1 MSTPTTLH
9 VLFVEDEDDLRF
21 IMQGALADH
30 GYEVTMAR
38 NGREA
43 LEQLQGGHT
52 FSHVV
57 TDVSMPEGVSGL
69 AVAAEALLRQPQ
81 PRVVVAS
88 GYQRSQL
95 EHLPEGAHF
104 LSKPYRIRQLLA
116 ALDGA

>member
-1 MSTPTTLH
+1 MDMPH
-9 VLFVEDEDDLRF
+9 VLFVEDEDDLRS
-21 IMQGALADH
+21 IIQDALAQH
-30 GYEVTMAR
+30 GYHVTLAR

-43 LEQLQGGHT
+43 LDHLQGGGS

-69 AVAAEALLRQPQ
+69 DVAAEALQQQPC

-95 EHLPEGAHF
+95 APLPEGARF
-104 LSKPYRIRQLLA
+104 LPKPYRIRQLLV
-116 ALDGA
+116 ALDG

>member
-1 MSTPTTLH
+1 MKHATPH
-9 VLFVEDEDDLRF
+9 VLFVEDEDDLRG
-21 IMQGALADH
+21 IIQDALAQH
-30 GYEVTMAR
+30 GYQVTLAR

-43 LEQLQGGHT
+43 LEHLRRGA

-69 AVAAEALLRQPQ
+69 DIAAQALQQRPS

-95 EHLPEGAHF
+95 APLPEGAHF
-104 LSKPYRIRQLLA
+104 LPKPYRIRQLLA
-116 ALDGA
+116 ALGD

>member
-1 MSTPTTLH
+1 MSRPTQH
-9 VLFVEDEDDLRF
+9 VLFVEDEDDLRS
-21 IMQGALADH
+21 IMQDALSDH

-43 LEQLQGGHT
+43 LEQLGSSR

-57 TDVSMPEGVSGL
+57 TDVSMPQGVSGL
-69 AVAAEALLRQPQ
+69 EVAEHALRQQPR

-95 EHLPEGAHF
+95 EQLPEGAHF

-116 ALDGA
+116 ALDG

>member
-1 MSTPTTLH
+1 MSDSTSLH
-9 VLFVEDEDDLRF
+9 VLFVEDEDDLRL
-21 IMQGALADH
+21 IMHGALSDH

-43 LEQLQGGHT
+43 LEQLQGRHG

-69 AVAAEALLRQPQ
+69 VVAAQALSQQPR

-116 ALDGA
+116 ALDG

>member
-1 MSTPTTLH
+1 MNEPLQH
-9 VLFVEDEDDLRF
+9 VLFVEDESDLRE
-21 IMQGALADH
+21 IMQDALADH
-30 GYEVTMAR
+30 GYAATVAR
-38 NGREA
+38 DGREA
-43 LEQLQGGHT
+43 LERLDGGQR

-69 AVAAEALLRQPQ
+69 EVAARALRQQPP

-95 EHLPEGAHF
+95 DQLPEGARF

-116 ALDGA
+116 ALDG

>member
-1 MSTPTTLH
+1 MKHPTPH
-9 VLFVEDEDDLRF
+9 VLFVEDEDDLRS
-21 IMQGALADH
+21 IIQDALAQH
-30 GYEVTMAR
+30 GYQVTLAR

-43 LEQLQGGHT
+43 LEHLRGDGA

-69 AVAAEALLRQPQ
+69 DIAAQALQQRPS

-95 EHLPEGAHF
+95 APLPEGAHF
-104 LSKPYRIRQLLA
+104 LPKPYRIRQLLA
-116 ALDGA
+116 ALGD

>member
-1 MSTPTTLH
+1 MSASATRH

-21 IMQGALADH
+21 IMHDALADH

-43 LEQLQGGHT
+43 LDELHGERS

-69 AVAAEALLRQPQ
+69 AVAAEALLQDPQ

-95 EHLPEGAHF
+95 EHLPDGARF

-116 ALDGA
+116 VLDG